1 MLLQRMFALLFL
13 ISSSPIVLT
22 DWCEGSYRCLANYI
36 VAKNIKTP
44 PQEIGCFFSVI
55 ITSLQ
60 YETLSFDT
68 KDLQMS
74 SRVKINMR
82 WTDLALQ
89 WTEETSVAREIILP
103 VDKIWTPGLVL
114 DNAIDAT
121 TKPYTD
127 DVVVSSDGTVN
138 HAVILLI
145 AVNCDIKLFTYPFV
159 SGQCLVAI
167 NGWRNGDCGIIL
179 QYPRSVTTLGGSLS
193 GEWMTEKVEI
203 AKESDM
209 ENRKYLLVT
218 LSINPFSAVVTLILP
233 SALIMLAD
241 LVSFSL
247 PVQGGERNNLKV
259 TLVLSFTMFLFI
271 LNDRLASGG
280 ECTPLLHYH
289 FCFCLVNL
297 VLSMVMS
304 LVLTHLTTADN
315 FLTFKCLKRFRRQ
328 NIHLEQRE
336 DAGMKKQS
344 SGSAKASLQ
353 KIVNFLE
360 NVEQKEQV
368 ANSNEAFVNYL
379 DKFCFCFFLFID
391 ILYLVIIAI
400 VTRTNLCTTQ
410 KIKIWDYEPIFIV
423 GEPEYPHN
431 GTEYVDY

>member
-1 MLLQRMFALLFL
+1 MKIAPQDTC
-13 ISSSPIVLT
+13 SVLVT
-22 DWCEGSYRCLANYI
+22 
-36 VAKNIKTP
+36 VASM
-44 PQEIGCFFSVI
+44 E
-55 ITSLQ
+55 

-68 KDLQMS
+68 KEQQMS
-74 SRVKINMR
+74 CRVKVNMGWSDFSLM
-82 WTDLALQ
+82 WTKK
-89 WTEETSVAREIILP
+89 TSYAEAIMLP
-103 VDKIWTPGLVL
+103 ADKIWTPGLAL

-121 TKPYTD
+121 SKPYTD
-127 DVVVSSDGTVN
+127 DVVVTSFGSVS

-145 AVNCDIKLFTYPFV
+145 AVSCDIKLFTYPFV

-167 NGWRNGDCGIIL
+167 NGWKNGDCGIVL
-179 QYPRSVTTLGGSLS
+179 FYPRTVTTSGGTLS
-193 GEWMTEKVEI
+193 GEWMTENVEI
-203 AKESDM
+203 AKEDDM

-247 PVQGGERNNLKV
+247 PIQGGERNNLKV
-259 TLVLSFTMFLFI
+259 TLMLSLTMFILI
-271 LNDRLASGG
+271 LNDRLPSGG

-297 VLSMVMS
+297 VLSMVTS
-304 LVLTHLTTADN
+304 LVLTHL
-315 FLTFKCLKRFRRQ
+315 LTSDSFMASTCLKRIRRQ
-328 NIHLEQRE
+328 NAQLDQNE

-368 ANSNEAFVNYL
+368 ANSKEAFVNYL
-379 DKFCFCFFLFID
+379 DKFCFCFFCFLTSFTLSLLLLSQEQTCAKLKRYISG
-391 ILYLVIIAI
+391 IMSLI
-400 VTRTNLCTTQ
+400 
-410 KIKIWDYEPIFIV
+410 P
-423 GEPEYPHN
+423 
-431 GTEYVDY
+431 